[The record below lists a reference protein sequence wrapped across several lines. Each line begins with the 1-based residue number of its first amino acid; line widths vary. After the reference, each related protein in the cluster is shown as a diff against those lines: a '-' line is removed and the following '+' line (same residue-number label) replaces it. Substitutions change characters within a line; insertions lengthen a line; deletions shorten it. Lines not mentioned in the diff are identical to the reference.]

1 MANPPQEQQ
10 QQHSQMPAGLM
21 MIVLPQVPVKAD
33 KGNLIYLL
41 EKKPSLLVGH
51 RTPAPKRRLAASVG
65 RSA

>member
-41 EKKPSLLVGH
+41 EKK
-51 RTPAPKRRLAASVG
+51 KRRFWLAIGRLLQSVG
-65 RSA
+65 WQQV

>member
-41 EKKPSLLVGH
+41 EKKNVAFGWP
-51 RTPAPKRRLAASVG
+51 
-65 RSA
+65 